1 VAVLK
6 TRQVDRALVEKL
18 GFEKTESHHH
28 VYRLWLGGK
37 LAARTYISHGE
48 PELSR
53 YHVSQ
58 MAKQMKLRPAEFVD
72 AVNCPLTRE
81 DYHRILQ
88 EHVLDLDK
96 E

>member
-1 VAVLK
+1 MAVLK

-28 VYRLWLGGK
+28 VYRFWLDGK

-48 PELSR
+48 QELSR
-53 YHVSQ
+53 YHMSQ
-58 MAKQMKLRPAEFVD
+58 MAKQMKLRQAEFEE
-72 AVNCPLTRE
+72 AVNCLLARE
-81 DYHRILQ
+81 DYYRILQ
-88 EHVLDLDK
+88 ERVLNLDK